1 MLIFAVHRKMPSFS
15 AEKLKTNLR
24 LAASRIKLQTQKKQ
38 NSVANE
44 KVLVGRLLQDNKED
58 SARIKVPLSVPPRLR
73 AHPICLHTLPFR
85 PVG

>member
-1 MLIFAVHRKMPSFS
+1 MIFAVHRKMPSFS

-58 SARIKVPLSVPPRLR
+58 SARIKVPLSVPPRRR
-73 AHPICLHTLPFR
+73 AHHICLHTLPFC
-85 PVG
+85 PIG